1 MPWRIRRR
9 QPVIRGAELD
19 AFSNAYLERQL
30 RGFQEGWRDTTD
42 PYTQSM
48 SAAVGALDAGVVA
61 EALLAIDQ
69 LPDSREISVAK
80 AAAGDTDRGADLYT
94 AYCGACHG
102 TNAGGNDALGAPSLL
117 GLDADYLARQ
127 YRHFSEGRRGFH
139 ADDRYGKQMNRLSRS
154 LKAHPSS
161 MMSVLMWHSCLSKF
175 SLSPESE
182 SPRALH
188 FFLWLPQS
196 LTADEHRHSF
206 ELATAVPRRFQ
217 TYRGASLRAQ

>member
-1 MPWRIRRR
+1 MTLSQKLAALLLAISALSAPSLADDAY
-9 QPVIRGAELD
+9 QTHCASCHEATGTGNPSLGAPNLTL
-19 AFSNAYLERQL
+19 FSSAYLQRQL
-30 RGFQEGWRDTTD
+30 RGFREGWRDTTD
-42 PYTQSM
+42 PYTQTM
-48 SAAVGALDAGVVA
+48 SAAIGALDAGVVA

-127 YRHFSEGRRGFH
+127 YRHFSEGRRGLH

-154 LKAHPSS
+154 LNDPSLIDDVS
-161 MMSVLMWHSCLSKF
+161 AYVAQLS
-175 SLSPESE
+175 
-182 SPRALH
+182 
-188 FFLWLPQS
+188 Q
-196 LTADEHRHSF
+196 
-206 ELATAVPRRFQ
+206 
-217 TYRGASLRAQ
+217 

>member
-1 MPWRIRRR
+1 MKLSQKLAALLLAISALSATSLAGDAY
-9 QPVIRGAELD
+9 QTHCASCHGASGAGNPSLG
-19 AFSNAYLERQL
+19 APNLTLFSNAYLERQL

-42 PYTQSM
+42 PYTQTM

-154 LKAHPSS
+154 LKDPSLIDDVS
-161 MMSVLMWHSCLSKF
+161 AYVAQLS
-175 SLSPESE
+175 
-182 SPRALH
+182 
-188 FFLWLPQS
+188 Q
-196 LTADEHRHSF
+196 
-206 ELATAVPRRFQ
+206 
-217 TYRGASLRAQ
+217 

>member
-1 MPWRIRRR
+1 MKLSQKLAALILAISALSATSLADDAY
-9 QPVIRGAELD
+9 QTHCASCHGASGAGNPSLG
-19 AFSNAYLERQL
+19 APNLTLFSNAYLERQL

-48 SAAVGALDAGVVA
+48 SAAVGALDGGVIA

-69 LPDSREISVAK
+69 LPVSREISVAK

-127 YRHFSEGRRGFH
+127 YRHFSEGRRGLH
-139 ADDRYGKQMNRLSRS
+139 ADDRYGKQMSRLSRS
-154 LKAHPSS
+154 LNDPSLIDDVS
-161 MMSVLMWHSCLSKF
+161 AYVAQLS
-175 SLSPESE
+175 
-182 SPRALH
+182 
-188 FFLWLPQS
+188 Q
-196 LTADEHRHSF
+196 
-206 ELATAVPRRFQ
+206 
-217 TYRGASLRAQ
+217 